1 MSLLNFQ
8 RTAHIALAGA
18 TLALLGGVFGAG
30 CGGGIDTTVEAGFCQ
45 QMAVA
50 DCQPSIVSACYGS
63 NDATLET
70 DTNSCILAR
79 SQLAKCNP
87 SELPYH
93 AEFADACLAAHGQV
107 YASDAIQADGFQMIK
122 DACLPVFNKG
132 GRVGSQCTVDTDCD
146 AGNGLRCIVRV
157 GGKGTCQIP
166 NVVQPGSS
174 CAAANAQCPDGFF
187 CETTLNC
194 VQQPTAGG
202 ICGDGQPCGTGFRC
216 NDTTHSCE
224 TQLQNGST
232 CKYDSD
238 CVGGFCIGADQTG
251 LKSGKCAAQY
261 TFAFGSVTCS
271 VFESGL

>member
-1 MSLLNFQ
+1 MSLFSFQ
-8 RTAHIALAGA
+8 RTAHLALAGA
-18 TLALLGGVFGAG
+18 ALALLGGVFGAG
-30 CGGGIDTTVEAGFCQ
+30 CGGGADTTVEAGFCQ

-63 NDATLET
+63 SDATLET

-93 AEFADACLAAHGQV
+93 YEYADACLSAHAQV
-107 YASDAIQADGFQMIK
+107 YASDAIQADGFQLIK
-122 DACLPVFNKG
+122 DACLGVFNKG
-132 GRVGSQCTVDTDCD
+132 GRVGTTCTADTDCD

-157 GGKGTCQIP
+157 GGKGTCQVP

-174 CAAANAQCPDGFF
+174 CKAVNAQCPDSFF
-187 CETTLNC
+187 CDTGFHC
-194 VQQPTAGG
+194 VEIGG
-202 ICGDGQPCGTGFRC
+202 NGDLCGPGQPCGTGYRC
-216 NDTTHSCE
+216 NNTGHTCE
-224 TQLQNGST
+224 AQLPNGST

-251 LKSGKCAAQY
+251 IQSGKCAAQY
-261 TFAFGSVTCS
+261 TFAFGSATCS
-271 VFESGL
+271 IFETGN